1 MGICSSK
8 SALDVNVN
16 ARKCFKEFQQ
26 PRRPFSRSE
35 NKRFL
40 ISFLPSLSPTL
51 SHSHTATVLKKDVTF
66 KDDKVL
72 YQSLPVTKTE
82 TTLIPEKVIPEKQN
96 LESNKDE
103 DPSSLEEFYNEA
115 PIIKR
120 LHQVLQERE
129 NISGET
135 TLPSLQESTG
145 PNDVNWRERAQ
156 ILFRMVD
163 VNGRGALTRR
173 DCADAIR
180 LFLDSA
186 YYHPDVKK
194 QGLLEKA
201 TNAELDAAVQQVTE
215 SLWTFGVS
223 TGSISFAKF
232 VSFLS
237 MFMGINE
244 EVVEEEEEEEV
255 EEEEDEDEEEKEK
268 EITLIH

>member
-1 MGICSSK
+1 MLVSVFLYVTKKKFSTK
-8 SALDVNVN
+8 AAV
-16 ARKCFKEFQQ
+16 
-26 PRRPFSRSE
+26 FSRSE
-35 NKRFL
+35 NKLFL
-40 ISFLPSLSPTL
+40 ISFLPSFSPTPT
-51 SHSHTATVLKKDVTF
+51 HTHTATVLKKDVTF

-72 YQSLPVTKTE
+72 DQSLTVNKTE
-82 TTLIPEKVIPEKQN
+82 TIFIPEKGIETKQT
-96 LESNKDE
+96 LDSNKDE

-135 TLPSLQESTG
+135 ALPSLQESTG

-180 LFLDSA
+180 LFLESA

-201 TNAELDAAVQQVTE
+201 TSAEFDAAVQQVTE

-237 MFMGINE
+237 MFMGIKE
-244 EVVEEEEEEEV
+244 EVEEEEEV
-255 EEEEDEDEEEKEK
+255 EEKEEKVSTNE
-268 EITLIH
+268 E